1 VHPHAIK
8 PGKDQEPFWSSIG
21 PKKPFLLLPVGVFGP
36 SDRLSVD
43 RLSISPAL
51 FFVDRT
57 EKSVDLIVTIP
68 YLYKFNID
76 TQKRK
81 GHHPHQ
87 MTSKILINAVDPEE
101 VRLAIVKDSRLEEFH
116 IESTA
121 WEILHSSIYKGVITR
136 IEPSLQ
142 AVFVDFGAERHG
154 FLQKQEIH
162 SDYYQGPPTNGNV
175 IQNLVKRGQELMV
188 QVTKDPIM
196 KKGAM
201 LTTFIS
207 LPGRYAVL
215 MPGSDSRGIS
225 RKIEDETERK
235 RLKEIVE
242 KLNLPEGFGII
253 IRTAGQGCTKTM
265 LAKDVQYLLRLWK
278 SITAR
283 AVKAQAPS
291 ALYKDRNLAVRSI
304 RDHFTPDIKEIL
316 IDDEAVHQEVKN
328 FVQIIAPKQTNI
340 VKLHKSDKPLFTRF
354 QLEDQIATI
363 FDNRVT
369 LKSGGSVVLERTEAL
384 VAIDVNSGKGTQK
397 KNVEETALMTN
408 LEAAAEIARQLQI
421 RDLGGLIVVDFID
434 MREQKHR
441 NQVEKTLRASM
452 KQDRAR
458 VKIGKISKF
467 GLLELSRQRL
477 RPSIDY
483 GSMETC
489 SHCCGKGQVSSAES
503 LGLSFLRKLKLDTL
517 KADIYQVTAQLPA
530 PVATYLLNRK
540 RRELSDLEG
549 KRSIGIT
556 IIGRDDLIPGQME
569 VVYDKKT
576 KAVETPPI

>member
-1 VHPHAIK
+1 
-8 PGKDQEPFWSSIG
+8 
-21 PKKPFLLLPVGVFGP
+21 
-36 SDRLSVD
+36 
-43 RLSISPAL
+43 
-51 FFVDRT
+51 
-57 EKSVDLIVTIP
+57 
-68 YLYKFNID
+68 
-76 TQKRK
+76 
-81 GHHPHQ
+81 

-101 VRLAIVKDSRLEEFH
+101 VRLAIVKESRLEEFH
-116 IESTA
+116 IESA
-121 WEILHSSIYKGVITR
+121 AREILHSSVYKGVITR

-142 AVFVDFGAERHG
+142 AVFVDFGGERHG

-162 SDYYQGPPTNGNV
+162 SDYFQDPPATSNS
-175 IQNLVKRGQELMV
+175 IQNLVRRGQELVV

-215 MPGSDSRGIS
+215 MPGSSSRGIS

-235 RLKEIVE
+235 RLKEIVD

-253 IRTAGQGCTKTM
+253 IRTAGMGCTKTM
-265 LAKDVQYLLRLWK
+265 LSKDVQYLLRLWNN
-278 SITAR
+278 ITSM
-283 AVKAQAPS
+283 AVNAPAPS

-316 IDDEAVHQEVKN
+316 IDDEAVHQEVKD
-328 FVQIIAPKQTNI
+328 FVKIISPKQTGI
-340 VKLHKSDKPLFTRF
+340 VKLHKSDKPIFTRF

-363 FDNRVT
+363 FNNRVT

-397 KNVEETALMTN
+397 KNIEETALMTN
-408 LEAAAEIARQLQI
+408 LEAAAEIARQLRI
-421 RDLGGLIVVDFID
+421 RDLGGLIVIDFID

-441 NQVEKTLRASM
+441 NQVEKALRTAM

-477 RPSIDY
+477 RPSIDF
-483 GSMETC
+483 GSMQTC
-489 SHCCGKGQVSSAES
+489 THCNGKGQVPSAES

-517 KADIYQVTAQLPA
+517 KEDVRQVSARLPA
-530 PVATYLLNRK
+530 AVANYLLNRK
-540 RRELSDLEG
+540 RKELNDLES
-549 KRSIGIT
+549 KRDVIIT
-556 IIGRDDLIPGQME
+556 IVARDDLIPGQVE
-569 VVYDKKT
+569 VTYDKKT
-576 KAVETPPI
+576 KAVENPPAQA